1 VKPTI
6 CIDFDGVIN
15 SYESGYG
22 PHYKV
27 DLIPDGPIE
36 GTKEAI
42 EKLRKKFK
50 VVVQSTRCAD
60 PDGKQA
66 IVDWL
71 EKYDIKVDEVV
82 AVKPAAVMYIDDRA
96 IQFRGNWTEALHLV
110 AEFNHWLF
118 GKSWDTTRYEKEKK

>member
-1 VKPTI
+1 MKPTI

-22 PHYKV
+22 PDYRV
-27 DLIPDGPIE
+27 DIIPDGPVE

-42 EKLRKKFK
+42 EKLRNKFR

-66 IVDWL
+66 IIDWL
-71 EKYDIKVDEVV
+71 GKNDIKVDNVV
-82 AVKPAAVMYIDDRA
+82 AIKPAAVMYIDDRA
-96 IQFRGNWTEALHLV
+96 VLFDGDWNRTLERVGSFR
-110 AEFNHWLF
+110 HWFLD
-118 GKSWDTTRYEKEKK
+118 DTWKADGYWR